1 MPIPNN
7 IKRKHILEAIS
18 EIDRDG
24 MRDGREEQCY
34 FLVENEKQYPL
45 KYIVSIA
52 NRYANGIEL
61 DPNPSNFNTYSAWNY
76 LADLKFKL
84 LDLQED
90 KVTKNNGF
98 KLIRLEL
105 HNNSLV
111 CKNSS
116 IIYDFIDDE
125 DNQDKIYS
133 TVIIGSNGTG
143 KSNLFRIIILL
154 FYIK

>member
-1 MPIPNN
+1 MSIPNN
-7 IKRKHILEAIS
+7 IKREHILEAIS

-24 MRDGREEQCY
+24 MRDGREGQRY

-84 LDLQED
+84 LD
-90 KVTKNNGF
+90 
-98 KLIRLEL
+98 
-105 HNNSLV
+105 
-111 CKNSS
+111 
-116 IIYDFIDDE
+116 
-125 DNQDKIYS
+125 
-133 TVIIGSNGTG
+133 
-143 KSNLFRIIILL
+143 
-154 FYIK
+154 